1 MIDAT
6 EALATARQQ
15 RQAGN
20 LPEAEKWF
28 RYALQLQP
36 SDVDILRDLGRL
48 YLTTGRF
55 AEAAAV
61 FSRAV
66 RVNPDIYEMQ
76 NDLGIA
82 QARLG
87 LLDEAAASF
96 RETIRLQP
104 TFAEAHKNLALALL
118 QCQQP
123 LEAATAARRA
133 IELSPD
139 LVAAHVSLANALQ
152 AQGKMSGALECL
164 QHALRLHPES
174 AELHN
179 ARGIA
184 LGRSGKEDE
193 AVPCFRRAI
202 ELRPGYIRAYNNLGT
217 ALQSLGRSDE
227 AIRYFEEGLRFAPE
241 DPHLHTG
248 RALIWLRQGD
258 FERGCPEY
266 EWRLRLPEMRRCDL
280 PQSRWQGEPLEGRPI
295 VLLAEQGI
303 GDTIHF
309 IRYVPLVRQRGGQVV
324 LICDESL
331 VPLLTRFPGID
342 QFLSFGSPLAA
353 FQTFI
358 PLASLPGVF
367 NTSLSNIPGEVPY
380 LFADPELLQSWGQR
394 LRSHRD
400 FKIGIAWQGSRD
412 NPDDY
417 RRSAPLEAFQPLAKL
432 PGVHLFS
439 LQKGLGS
446 EQLRRVAHAWPITNL
461 AGRLDEDT
469 AAFMDT
475 AAVMKQLD
483 LVVTV
488 DTAVAHLAGALA
500 VPVYVALAFVADWRW
515 LVDRDDSPWYPTMR
529 LFRQKERGGWSEVF
543 SRIAAT
549 IARR

>member
-1 MIDAT
+1 MSDAT
-6 EALATARQQ
+6 EALARARQNQ
-15 RQAGN
+15 QTGN
-20 LPEAEKWF
+20 LPDAEKWF

-36 SDVDILRDLGRL
+36 SDFDALRGLGRL
-48 YLTTGRF
+48 YLNSGRF
-55 AEAAAV
+55 AEAAAMFGQALQV
-61 FSRAV
+61 S
-66 RVNPDIYEMQ
+66 PDTFEVQ

-82 QARLG
+82 QAHLG
-87 LLDEAAASF
+87 LFDEAAAHF

-104 TFAEAHKNLALALL
+104 TFAEAHKNLALTQLR
-118 QCQQP
+118 CQQP
-123 LEAATAARRA
+123 LEAAASARRA

-139 LVAAHVSLANALQ
+139 LVGAHISLGNALQ
-152 AQGKMSGALECL
+152 AQGKTSEALDCL
-164 QHALRLHPES
+164 QQALRLHPHS

-184 LGRSGKEDE
+184 LAQSGKEEE
-193 AVPCFRRAI
+193 AIPCLQRAL

-217 ALQSLGRSDE
+217 ALQNLARSDE
-227 AIRYFEEGLRFAPE
+227 ALRYFDEGLKSAPE

-258 FERGCPEY
+258 FERGWPEY
-266 EWRLRLPEMRRCDL
+266 EWRLRLPEMRRYDL
-280 PQSRWQGEPLEGRPI
+280 PQHPWRGEPLEGRTI

-309 IRYVPLVRQRGGQVV
+309 IRYAPLVRQRGGHVV
-324 LICDESL
+324 LVCDASL
-331 VPLLTRFPGID
+331 IRLLTGFPGID
-342 QFLSFGSPLAA
+342 QLLSSGAPLAA
-353 FQTFI
+353 FHTFI
-358 PLASLPGVF
+358 PLASLAGVF
-367 NTSLSNIPGEVPY
+367 GASLSNIPADVPY
-380 LFADPELLQSWGQR
+380 LSADPGLLQSWGQR

-439 LQKGLGS
+439 LQKGPGG

-461 AGRLDEDT
+461 AGRLDEGT
-469 AAFMDT
+469 GAFMDT

-488 DTAVAHLAGALA
+488 DTAIAHLAGALA

-515 LVDRDDSPWYPTMR
+515 LVNRDDSPWYPTMR
-529 LFRQKERGGWSEVF
+529 LFRQRERGAWSEVF